1 MDECKPLV
9 CGVPDL
15 DASLWRAAT
24 RHSEFGSGGGGGG
37 GNGGNGGLG
46 GNGGRGLHS
55 FTLQLNLSNSRTPS

>member
-1 MDECKPLV
+1 VDECKPLV

-55 FTLQLNLSNSRTPS
+55 FT